1 MRALKVKLS
10 IFISILAISYTV
22 AQEAQFPIVKDFG
35 GIYKIENAHESPDVT
50 QSYKILIELVSAHK
64 DPENESF
71 WINNIARMMN
81 LHGIAGVEKENLLVK
96 VVVHGPAVLDI
107 VTDERY
113 LKEFSISQ
121 NPNTAILSALREAG
135 VEILV
140 CGQSLIA
147 RDIKESE
154 LFPDTKIALSA
165 LTTITKNVPN
175 GYVLFKF

>member
-1 MRALKVKLS
+1 MSTLKLS
-10 IFISILAISYTV
+10 IFISIIAVNYTV
-22 AQEAQFPIVKDFG
+22 AQKAQFPIVRDFG
-35 GIYKIENAHESPDVT
+35 GIYKIETEHESLDIT
-50 QSYKILIELVSAHK
+50 QPYKILVELVSAHK
-64 DPENESF
+64 EAENHSF

-81 LHGIAGVEKENLLVK
+81 LHGVAGVKTENLLVK

-113 LKEFSISQ
+113 FKEFNIAE

-135 VEILV
+135 TEIIV

-147 RDIKESE
+147 RNIKESE

-175 GYVLFKF
+175 GYVLVKF